1 LVREV
6 RRTTMHRKITGKTF
20 PSVAA
25 VQAEVARVEA
35 LLAATQ
41 NLESSDGNM
50 KKFMHLQ
57 VCRVELQ
64 AYLAGLLYSLGHT
77 DLMEIGHRDAGL
89 ASDRSV
95 VPVLDEEDLHF
106 IQCFEC

>member
-1 LVREV
+1 
-6 RRTTMHRKITGKTF
+6 MNRKITGKAF

-35 LLAATQ
+35 LIAATE
-41 NLESSDGNM
+41 NVETSDGNM

-64 AYLAGLLYSLGHT
+64 AYLAGLLYSLGYT
-77 DLMEIGHRDAGL
+77 DLEIGQRGAGL
-89 ASDRSV
+89 GSDSSV
-95 VPVLDEEDLHF
+95 VPVVDEEDLRF
-106 IQCFEC
+106 IECFEC

>member
-1 LVREV
+1 
-6 RRTTMHRKITGKTF
+6 MNRKMTGKAF

-35 LLAATQ
+35 LLAASENVET
-41 NLESSDGNM
+41 SDGNM

-64 AYLAGLLYSLGHT
+64 AYLAGLLYSLGYT
-77 DLMEIGHRDAGL
+77 DVLEAGHQRGAGL
-89 ASDRSV
+89 ASDSSV
-95 VPVLDEEDLHF
+95 VPLADDEDLRF
-106 IQCFEC
+106 IECFEC